1 LSPIFC
7 NFIQV
12 NIIIIIIRSQGDR
25 IKSSDNNEVH
35 NFDDNDYDDSND
47 NGDSDD
53 DNYDNNYI
61 NDDNDNDGDNKYD
74 FNEIINDK
82 NDNKNDNKHYNDDY
96 MECKAI
102 VKSLN
107 ELGLMSQLP
116 DKIRIG
122 LYNNLVSTQN
132 HGFDTESV
140 KVDSSDATLIPSP
153 LDDELAFFSA
163 IKFKTN
169 ANSNA
174 STPSLTITP
183 DDELA
188 YLDQLDFKNT
198 NTKKFNEKN
207 KIVPKISVGNNKK
220 IVKKNQDRK
229 IQESEISK
237 NSGVS
242 TQSSGVRADELIKLL
257 GKSSAVWDDF
267 RYNFIYVYVSICVV
281 LYMYIYT
288 CL

>member
-1 LSPIFC
+1 M
-7 NFIQV
+7 
-12 NIIIIIIRSQGDR
+12 IIIIRSQGDR

-61 NDDNDNDGDNKYD
+61 NDDNDNDNKYD

-82 NDNKNDNKHYNDDY
+82 NDNKNGNNHYNDDY

-102 VKSLN
+102 VQSLN

-132 HGFDTESV
+132 HEFEPESV
-140 KVDSSDATLIPSP
+140 KFDATLIPSP

-163 IKFKTN
+163 IKFNTN
-169 ANSNA
+169 ANSNV

-188 YLDQLDFKNT
+188 YLDQLDFKNL

-207 KIVPKISVGNNKK
+207 KIVPKASIENNKK
-220 IVKKNQDRK
+220 IVKKNQDK
-229 IQESEISK
+229 NIQEFEISK
-237 NSGVS
+237 NSGGS

-257 GKSSAVWDDF
+257 GKSNAVWDNF
-267 RYNFIYVYVSICVV
+267 RYDFIYVYVNICIV
-281 LYMYIYT
+281 LYMCMYISMKFKCMYI
-288 CL
+288 